1 MDPLITINPEGKIT
15 DVNEATVN
23 ITGLNRDGLINSDF
37 FNYFTEKQ
45 KAREVYQKVFEKGSV
60 SDSPLTLKHKDG

>member
-23 ITGLNRDGLINSDF
+23 ITGLNRDRLINSDF

-45 KAREVYQKVFEKGSV
+45 KAREVYQEVYEKGSV
-60 SDSPLTLKHKDG
+60 SDSPLTLKHK